1 MGKRRRRRSDDIRR
15 KIKRL
20 KRSLDRRHQYSEDEV
35 SEYDSAEETYPSDY
49 EAVSEASASDY
60 SNTEELKSV
69 IVPVETLDPN
79 SAPALPTESP
89 PTSGSAADPST
100 SIPEAPPVT
109 LPDNILEA
117 LGGTKEKEEKFGP
130 NVPDEIAKRWGRIT
144 VEGLGKEEKEELTEK
159 FLVPENF
166 KLLKAPKLNA
176 EIATVMSESS
186 RQRDKRMEKSQNQLG
201 LAIAG
206 LSKLTGSL
214 ISENLDKLA
223 IIKQI
228 ADVSQLLADL
238 HSENTNSRRK
248 IILPSLDKKF
258 TSMMQD
264 VKRDSYLFGENL
276 GEKIKA
282 SKSAEKSGLQIK
294 RSYTS
299 NPPPTSKKYTPR
311 QGNWRAPPRQQGS
324 RANKPGGY
332 RDRDRTRAP
341 QHPRRTTS
349 DKYQQSSYKRDN
361 RQQRKHH

>member
-1 MGKRRRRRSDDIRR
+1 MGKRRRRRSEDIKR

-20 KRSLDRRHQYSEDEV
+20 KRSLDRRHYYSDDDV
-35 SEYDSAEETYPSDY
+35 SDCNSSAGNYYSDY
-49 EAVSEASASDY
+49 EEVSEASASDY
-60 SNTEELKSV
+60 SNAEEIKSV
-69 IVPVETLDPN
+69 VVPVEN
-79 SAPALPTESP
+79 SVDAQATQPPAPEPVA
-89 PTSGSAADPST
+89 GPSNVT
-100 SIPEAPPVT
+100 PEAPSME
-109 LPDNILEA
+109 LPANILEA
-117 LGGTKEKEEKFGP
+117 LGGSKEKEEVFGP
-130 NVPDEIAKRWGRIT
+130 NVPEEIAKRWGRIA

-159 FLVPENF
+159 FLIPENF

-176 EIATVMSESS
+176 EIAAVMSESS
-186 RQRDKRMEKSQNQLG
+186 KQRDKRMEKAQNQLG

-214 ISENLDKLA
+214 ISENLEKLA

-238 HSENTNSRRK
+238 HSENTTSRRK

-258 TSMMQD
+258 TNMMQD

-299 NPPPTSKKYTPR
+299 NVPPTSKKYTSR
-311 QGNWRAPPRQQGS
+311 QGNWRGPPRQQGS
-324 RANKPGGY
+324 RTNKPGGY
-332 RDRDRTRAP
+332 RPRAPP

-349 DKYQQSSYKRDN
+349 EKYQPSSSKRDS
-361 RQQRKHH
+361 RQPRKHQ